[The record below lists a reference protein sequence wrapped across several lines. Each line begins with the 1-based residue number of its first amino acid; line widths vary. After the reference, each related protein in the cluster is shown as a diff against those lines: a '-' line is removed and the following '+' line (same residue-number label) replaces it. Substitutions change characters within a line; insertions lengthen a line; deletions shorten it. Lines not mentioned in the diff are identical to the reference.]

1 MAARTPVSICN
12 QALGRIGAE
21 YISSLSEDTSNAR
34 HCSVVYDDTLLEML
48 ESDNWAFAVKR
59 GKPAP
64 VSDDTLYPGWD
75 YAYALPND
83 LVRLVDI
90 EGVSSRKARIEGN
103 TLLCTEKDPIL
114 VYISQPESANNF
126 TPLFT
131 QAFALRLAVKLA
143 AAIKKSRQLEQQLLG
158 EFYQVYQQARGRE
171 ADESTLHEHTEFWA
185 ARGSDLSD
193 VRDRLDDG

>member
-1 MAARTPVSICN
+1 MATRTPVSICN

-21 YISSLSEDTSNAR
+21 YISSLSEDTTNAR
-34 HCSVVYDDTLLEML
+34 HCNVVYDDTLLEML
-48 ESDNWAFAVKR
+48 ESDDWAFAIKR
-59 GKPAP
+59 EMPAP
-64 VSDDTLYPGWD
+64 VADQTLYPGWD
-75 YAYALPND
+75 YAYALPNS

-103 TLLCTEKDPIL
+103 TLLCTEEDPIL
-114 VYISQPESANNF
+114 VFVEMPDSASKF
-126 TPLFT
+126 SPLFT
-131 QAFALRLAVKLA
+131 QAFTLRLAVKLA

-158 EFYQVYQQARGRE
+158 EFYEVYQRARGRE
-171 ADESTLHEHTEFWA
+171 ADESTLHEDTEFWA